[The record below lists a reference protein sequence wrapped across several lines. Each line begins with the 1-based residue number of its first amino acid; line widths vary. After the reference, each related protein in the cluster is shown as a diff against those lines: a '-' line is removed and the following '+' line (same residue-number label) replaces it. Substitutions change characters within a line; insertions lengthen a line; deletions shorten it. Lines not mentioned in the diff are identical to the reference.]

1 MANLAEIES
10 GATTG
15 GHRPLV
21 VANEAVNGPEL
32 RNALI
37 GRLGK
42 EIEEVFVVAPAL
54 SEGAL
59 GFALGDIDD
68 AIGPA
73 RERLSRTLRELGA
86 AGISAR
92 GEVGDSDPMQAIQD
106 EMVKFEPDQVLVVAH
121 RDEEGAFAERG
132 LLEQVERDLE
142 LPVTELVV
150 DRQAQ
155 PHVLDVKRTKGG
167 AGRARGWRPSY
178 NWPPLTKRNLL
189 GILVAVV
196 GTIAIGMLA
205 SLAVG
210 NSNAVGQ
217 EESRLD
223 AAAAAALLIA
233 TAIALIN
240 LAHVVGLFLFQS
252 VGYEGLWSRFIS
264 RISLIGT
271 PIALVLVII
280 LNLIE

>member
-142 LPVTELVV
+142 LPVT
-150 DRQAQ
+150 
-155 PHVLDVKRTKGG
+155 
-167 AGRARGWRPSY
+167 
-178 NWPPLTKRNLL
+178 
-189 GILVAVV
+189 
-196 GTIAIGMLA
+196 
-205 SLAVG
+205 
-210 NSNAVGQ
+210 
-217 EESRLD
+217 
-223 AAAAAALLIA
+223 
-233 TAIALIN
+233 
-240 LAHVVGLFLFQS
+240 
-252 VGYEGLWSRFIS
+252 
-264 RISLIGT
+264 
-271 PIALVLVII
+271 
-280 LNLIE
+280 